1 MWVIPQKSLI
11 LFKYINIWNYKILS
25 TSFLNNLTISVFK
38 PDTHF
43 KELEDWS
50 SLVALS
56 VIAMI
61 DEEYDV
67 SLKGDD
73 LLKSDTI
80 QELFERIKK

>member
-1 MWVIPQKSLI
+1 
-11 LFKYINIWNYKILS
+11 
-25 TSFLNNLTISVFK
+25 
-38 PDTHF
+38 
-43 KELEDWS
+43 
-50 SLVALS
+50 
-56 VIAMI
+56 MI

>member
-1 MWVIPQKSLI
+1 MFMWVIPQKSLI
-11 LFKYINIWNYKILS
+11 LFKYNNIWNYKILS
-25 TSFLNNLTISVFK
+25 TSFLNNLTIQRY
-38 PDTHF
+38 
-43 KELEDWS
+43 LYL
-50 SLVALS
+50 SLILILS